1 MKTNYTF
8 IFLLFFTA
16 QLFSQNIKKETP
28 TNGPVPEKVVTPLFE
43 KIESGALVGSL
54 SDSRSVNFVDV
65 DNDGWEDVFISN
77 GTSSG
82 AYNFLFK
89 NNGAGNFS
97 SVAATNNIVSHAEPF
112 DGATFADADNDGD
125 LDAFVVT
132 WYGEKNYLYWG
143 NGDGTFSYDNNA
155 APAVLNTFSET
166 AAWGDMD
173 NDGDLDLYVT
183 NSTNLNGT
191 PLKNNLYRNEG
202 NGSFTKI
209 DSGPATE
216 QAHASR
222 SINWV
227 DFDDDCDLDLFV
239 SNEGNQPDDLYL
251 NDGTGNF
258 TIAPNAPSQSNRST
272 MSSSWGD
279 IDQDGDLDLFVANA
293 AYFGEQNNQLFRNNG
308 DGSFTEITTGDLVT
322 DGGCSYGS
330 NFGDYDNDGDL
341 DLVVSNGYC
350 NGTITNFLYKNDGNG
365 QFSRDLESIDDLETP
380 CSYGAAWGDVNN
392 DGFLDLLIATCKN
405 NTGAPLA
412 KNLFYQ
418 NLGNAN
424 NWIKIKPIGTQANRS
439 GIGAKVYVKAIINGV
454 EKVQMREIS
463 AQSGYCGQNSL
474 YAHFGL
480 GEAVQVLELRVQFS
494 CGSEVILTN
503 ISANQLIEIT
513 ETDANPATEILP
525 DNKLIVKIN
534 PNPASG
540 PFIISVQIKE
550 YLKNVELNL
559 IDTTGR
565 MVWRD
570 NFVNIQA
577 GIFEQ
582 TIYPKKM
589 GLNRGVYILK
599 IIGDGFVKSE
609 MVTVN

>member
-1 MKTNYTF
+1 MKTNSAF

-28 TNGPVPEKVVTPLFE
+28 TSGLVPEKVVTPLFE
-43 KIESGALVGSL
+43 KIESGALVGSP

-82 AYNFLFK
+82 ANNFLFK

-97 SVAATNNIVSHAEPF
+97 SVAASDVIVSHAKPF

-125 LDAFVVT
+125 LDALVVT

-143 NGDGTFSYDNNA
+143 NGDGTFSYDNSA
-155 APAVLNTFSET
+155 APAVLGTYSET

-191 PLKNNLYRNEG
+191 PLKNNLYRNDG

-209 DSGPATE
+209 NSGPVTE

-222 SINWV
+222 SVNWV
-227 DFDDDCDLDLFV
+227 DFDNDCDLDLFV

-251 NDGTGNF
+251 NDGAGNF
-258 TIAPNAPSQSNRST
+258 TVATNAPSQSNRST

-279 IDQDGDLDLFVANA
+279 IDMDGDLDLFVANA
-293 AYFGEQNNQLFRNNG
+293 AYFGEQNNQLFRNDGNG
-308 DGSFTEITTGDLVT
+308 NFTEITTGDLVT

-350 NGTITNFLYKNDGNG
+350 SGTITNFLYKNDGAG
-365 QFSRDLESIDDLETP
+365 QFFRDLESIDNLETP

-392 DGFLDLLIATCKN
+392 DGFLDLLVATCKN
-405 NTGAPLA
+405 NTSAPLA
-412 KNLFYQ
+412 QNLFYQ

-424 NWIKIKPIGTQANRS
+424 NWLKIKPIGTQANRS
-439 GIGAKVYVKAIINGV
+439 GIGAKVFVKAMIGGV
-454 EKVQMREIS
+454 EKTQMREVS

-480 GEAVQVLELRVQFS
+480 GNASQVLEVRVRFS
-494 CGSEVILTN
+494 CGSDVILTN
-503 ISANQLIEIT
+503 VSANQLIEIT
-513 ETDANPATEILP
+513 ETDANPATEIFP
-525 DNKLIVKIN
+525 DNKLIIKIN

-540 PFIISVQIKE
+540 PFIVSIQVKD

-565 MVWRD
+565 MVWED
-570 NFVNIQA
+570 NLVNMQT
-577 GIFEQ
+577 GDFEK
-582 TIYPKKM
+582 TIYPKNI
-589 GLNRGVYILK
+589 GLNPGVYILK
-599 IIGDGFVKSE
+599 IIGEGFVKSE
-609 MVTVN
+609 VVTIN

>member
-8 IFLLFFTA
+8 IFLLFFAA

-82 AYNFLFK
+82 AFNFLFK

-97 SVAATNNIVSHAEPF
+97 SVAATDVIVSHAEPF

-132 WYGEKNYLYWG
+132 WYGKKNYLYWG
-143 NGDGTFSYDNNA
+143 NGDGTFSYDDNA
-155 APAVLNTFSET
+155 APSVLGTYSET

-183 NSTNLNGT
+183 NSTNLNGI
-191 PLKNNLYRNEG
+191 PLKNNLFRNEG

-209 DSGPATE
+209 DSGPAAE
-216 QAHASR
+216 HAHASR
-222 SINWV
+222 SVNWV

-251 NDGTGNF
+251 NDGAGNF

-308 DGSFTEITTGDLVT
+308 NGSFTEITTGDLVT

-350 NGTITNFLYKNDGNG
+350 NGTITNFLYKNDGTG
-365 QFSRDLESIDDLETP
+365 QFSRDLESIDNLETP
-380 CSYGAAWGDVNN
+380 CSYGAAWGDINN
-392 DGFLDLLIATCKN
+392 DGFLDLGIATCKN
-405 NTGAPLA
+405 NTGASLS

-424 NWIKIKPIGTQANRS
+424 NWLKIKPIGTQVNRS
-439 GIGAKVYVKAIINGV
+439 AIGAKVFVKAIIGGV
-454 EKVQMREIS
+454 EKIQMREIS

-480 GEAVQVLELRVQFS
+480 GDAVQVLEVRVQFS
-494 CGSEVILTN
+494 CSSEVTLTN
-503 ISANQLIEIT
+503 IAANQLIEIT
-513 ETDANPATEILP
+513 EADANPATEILP
-525 DNKLIVKIN
+525 ENKLTIKIN

-540 PFIISVQIKE
+540 QFIISVQVKD

-565 MVWRD
+565 IVWKD
-570 NFVNIQA
+570 GFVNKQSSIY
-577 GIFEQ
+577 EK
-582 TIYPKKM
+582 TIYPKNI
-589 GLNRGVYILK
+589 GLNSGVYILK
-599 IIGDGFVKSE
+599 IIGEDFVKSE
-609 MVTVN
+609 MVTIN